1 MSRFAV
7 RLVVLFI
14 TIAAGSAV
22 AIPAGEAVSVFH
34 TGTIAALNAN
44 QSSNWGGYNQ
54 GAIEKG
60 ELFSSITG
68 DWNVPT
74 ATAHTRGEDEY
85 SSSWIGIGG
94 GCPESTCT
102 LPSATL
108 IQTGTE
114 QDVSGSNG
122 QASYSAW
129 WELIPAPSVPID
141 TMTIHAGDHMHAS
154 IVEAATGSNVWTITL
169 QDVTTGQTFSQTVPY
184 SSTHDTA
191 EWIEETPLLISS
203 NGAALTAMPNLST
216 ENFDLATVNGA
227 SPALVSS
234 EEIQLVDANGRPVA
248 TPSAPDAEG
257 DGFNVCTYAASCG
270 TPSSSAPTTR
280 THGHKHTKR

>member
-14 TIAAGSAV
+14 TIAAGTAV

-191 EWIEETPLLISS
+191 EWIEETPLTFGTGGAGLSS
-203 NGAALTAMPNLST
+203 MPNLT
-216 ENFDLATVNGA
+216 TVHFDHATVNGA
-227 SPALVSS
+227 PAGLVSS
-234 EEIQLVDANGRPVA
+234 EEIQLVDTNGAALA
-248 TPSAPDAEG
+248 TPSAPDSDT
-257 DGFNVCTYAASCG
+257 DGFNICSFTGTCAAPATS
-270 TPSSSAPTTR
+270 
-280 THGHKHTKR
+280 